1 MTCTTFV
8 LDLNL
13 TLMLLA
19 RDTIAQDSWC
29 IREVSYA
36 RRKTAEER
44 TVTDV
49 HCANAN
55 PMRGETGRQISAW
68 GLTVQYQT
76 RAQTQSG
83 AAAFS
88 SVLSVTNLLC
98 GSTETTLG
106 PPT

>member
-1 MTCTTFV
+1 M
-8 LDLNL
+8 
-13 TLMLLA
+13 
-19 RDTIAQDSWC
+19 S
-29 IREVSYA
+29 SA

-44 TVTDV
+44 TVTNV

-68 GLTVQYQT
+68 GLTVQCQT
-76 RAQTQSG
+76 HAQTQSG

-98 GSTETTLG
+98 GSTDSAGSAHLNYAAINDQG
-106 PPT
+106 SAKIFLMLAASQFDRNKI